1 MHATPQMITS
11 AMQLYF
17 SGESLRNVQKFL
29 PLQGLKVSNVAVLKW
44 IKKYVILMQD
54 YLQKVTPNL
63 SSTWCTDELYV
74 KVSGDTKYLYALMD
88 DQTRFWIAQQIIESK
103 YVQDVRP
110 MFRKGKA
117 IAGKNPQV

>member
-1 MHATPQMITS
+1 M
-11 AMQLYF
+11 
-17 SGESLRNVQKFL
+17 
-29 PLQGLKVSNVAVLKW
+29 KW